1 MVLKYYA
8 ADTTNF
14 SLDFDQFLREYSV
27 KVAELL
33 SHKKED
39 NTHTKTRQEELH
51 LAGEA
56 VWRTLFSS
64 LAVFY

>member
-1 MVLKYYA
+1 MVLEHYA
-8 ADTTNF
+8 ADTTIF

-39 NTHTKTRQEELH
+39 NTHTKTRQEEHH

-56 VWRTLFSS
+56 V
-64 LAVFY
+64 